1 MASLYLTKNSN
12 ILWISG
18 LCQVENS
25 PWTLRFFKGSST
37 YGVSPLLNIVCIVFI
52 CQNSRGYLINPQSF
66 KIQLFLVLFIF
77 LIV

>member
-1 MASLYLTKNSN
+1 MASLYLTRNSN
-12 ILWISG
+12 ILWITG

-37 YGVSPLLNIVCIVFI
+37 YGVSHYWTLFALYLYAKT
-52 CQNSRGYLINPQSF
+52 SRGYLINPQSF
-66 KIQLFLVLFIF
+66 KIQQFLVLFIF